1 MVVQPKAPVQ
11 PLQHQLDGVDVPVRE
26 VLVGAEKVFQE
37 GDVLA
42 QAGLLA
48 EGKGGVRLRFPLA
61 AHIPHLGLQGIDA
74 VLAAHQVD
82 EASAQV
88 GAEINEL
95 MLRVQADG
103 GLPGLQDAAQQEFQE
118 IALALAG
125 VAQDEGAGGGL
136 VLCPPVQ
143 IHDDVGAVA
152 VPPSVESVGIGLAG
166 VVEGV

>member
-1 MVVQPKAPVQ
+1 
-11 PLQHQLDGVDVPVRE
+11 
-26 VLVGAEKVFQE
+26 
-37 GDVLA
+37 
-42 QAGLLA
+42 
-48 EGKGGVRLRFPLA
+48 
-61 AHIPHLGLQGIDA
+61 HLGLQGIDA

-103 GLPGLQDAAQQEFQE
+103 GLPGLQDTAQQEFQE

-152 VPPSVESVGIGLAG
+152 VPPNVESVGIGL
-166 VVEGV
+166 